1 MLIKL
6 HINLIDHGGRTSLVQ
21 KLIKY
26 ISVETHVHPVTYI
39 EDMYIYLC
47 IKCPTPHMVMHPSH

>member
-1 MLIKL
+1 MWLKL
-6 HINLIDHGGRTSLVQ
+6 HINLIDHEEELLLR

-26 ISVETHVHPVTYI
+26 ISVETHVHPITYI
-39 EDMYIYLC
+39 EDVYIYLC